1 MTKDPGQDWRG
12 VGFVHTAVAN
22 EIGARIVRGEFPP
35 GTVLPNEAEWSST
48 FGVSRSVVREAI
60 KMLAAKNLLSS
71 RPKIGSRVT
80 PRAHW
85 NLLDRDVL
93 AWYADAPDKAAFMRA
108 VQEFRHIIEPEAAA
122 LAALRRSAQQMQAIS
137 DACRD
142 MGLAPDLLERTAA
155 DRRFHI
161 AILHAAGNELLV
173 PLGALIDRA
182 LEQLFMHVTRE
193 VNNLR
198 HAQDLHEA
206 IEVGIRQQQPDAARL
221 AVRRLLANTDEIIGA
236 AGPGLNHDF

>member
-1 MTKDPGQDWRG
+1 MTKDTGQDWRG
-12 VGFVHTAVAN
+12 AGFVHTAVAH

-71 RPKIGSRVT
+71 RPKIGSRVA
-80 PRAHW
+80 PRTHW

-93 AWYADAPDKAAFMRA
+93 AWYADAPDKAAFMHA

-122 LAALRRSAQQMQAIS
+122 LAALRRSGQQMQAIS

-142 MGLAPDLLERTAA
+142 MGIAPDPVERTAA

-193 VNNLR
+193 VKNLH

-206 IEVGIRQQQPDAARL
+206 IEEAIRRQRPDDARL
-221 AVRRLLANTDEIIGA
+221 AARRLLANTDEIIGVVR
-236 AGPGLNHDF
+236 PGHDF